1 MPMVADAGCNMRGHR
16 GALSPS
22 YALEVMQQTEDR
34 SPEPQGAGEG
44 RSANPPGKRLG
55 IPIAVLYSCC
65 GAVAYRIRMVGSGER
80 TLLSVAFLQS
90 PLFLP
95 LLPAPHRTSSV
106 IVRSRLVS
114 SERSAPQSALRP
126 DVYRLKASPEKA
138 PSASPSIPCLV
149 IAKNLDSPQA
159 ILYIALFRYM
169 QRTDCAI
176 SNRLRIHYRTSHH
189 TTRHTGFG
197 A

>member
-1 MPMVADAGCNMRGHR
+1 
-16 GALSPS
+16 
-22 YALEVMQQTEDR
+22 MQQTEDR

-44 RSANPPGKRLG
+44 GSANPPGKRLG

-65 GAVAYRIRMVGSGER
+65 GAVACRIRMAGSGER

-126 DVYRLKASPEKA
+126 DVYRSPEQA
-138 PSASPSIPCLV
+138 LSASPSILCLV

-176 SNRLRIHYRTSHH
+176 SNRLRIHYRTPHH